1 MLSLNRYSTDS
12 IPTTAYEETTEFIH
26 HKQTLSKIRKN
37 WAVVLFVITTIIFLV
52 PVVYVIGVY
61 CMSK

>member
-1 MLSLNRYSTDS
+1 MLSLNRFSTDS

-26 HKQTLSKIRKN
+26 HKQIFSKIRKN
-37 WAVVLFVITTIIFLV
+37 LAVVLFVITTIIFS
-52 PVVYVIGVY
+52 VVCVIGVY